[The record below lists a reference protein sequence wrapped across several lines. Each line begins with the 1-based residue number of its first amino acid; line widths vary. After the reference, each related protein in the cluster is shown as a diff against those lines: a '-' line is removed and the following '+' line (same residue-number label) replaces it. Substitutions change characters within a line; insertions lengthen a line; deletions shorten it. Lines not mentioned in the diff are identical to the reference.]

1 MNLYFNLYN
10 KNRTLITKLSKNKL
24 KLNKEESQ
32 NNEKKSSENIN
43 QRMVE
48 NKNDLLTKK
57 EKLFSSRNKKVNRQ
71 ENKTLK
77 SANIKS
83 HEINDIFHPIKQKS
97 DKMSNT
103 GISFYRNN
111 LNRNNIKRN
120 YSAYYIKSD
129 LILGQKYLSD
139 FLIDNSDTKIEN
151 SKISEIEQKIR
162 KLGRTLNL
170 NIFKKNKSYPI
181 SRTFSSF
188 PLSRNA
194 KKKIFYKLNN
204 NNFKNIEEEKNKSNI
219 ENHKKLPDYLKH
231 KFNIKGYNILSPFCM
246 KARDSFIFKK
256 FNRDINDKNNL
267 RSDNKYINNKLNI
280 MYAENE
286 EAYYKK
292 LALLNRKLIKKG
304 KIDKYHIGVSPT
316 EQLLRDMEKKVT
328 LMKNIVE
335 YAYPNTTLMRMR
347 ISESK
352 KYFKKYKYKYDFKHF
367 NSNIEK
373 LNEAHSQIYIL
384 PDRERRIYSYMK

>member
-1 MNLYFNLYN
+1 MSLYSKLYN
-10 KNRTLITKLSKNKL
+10 KNITLITKLSKNKL
-24 KLNKEESQ
+24 KLNKEESS

-43 QRMVE
+43 HRIIE
-48 NKNDLLTKK
+48 NKKK
-57 EKLFSSRNKKVNRQ
+57 EKLFSSRNQKFYRQ
-71 ENKTLK
+71 ANKTLK

-103 GISFYRNN
+103 GISFYKNS
-111 LNRNNIKRN
+111 RNNIKRN
-120 YSAYYIKSD
+120 YSAYYMKSN

-170 NIFKKNKSYPI
+170 HLFKKNKSYPI

-188 PLSRNA
+188 PVSRNA

-219 ENHKKLPDYLKH
+219 KNHKNLPDYLKH

-347 ISESK
+347 ISEGK
-352 KYFKKYKYKYDFKHF
+352 KYYKKYKYKYDFKHF

-373 LNEAHSQIYIL
+373 LNEAHSQIYIS